1 MIRTFLEYQL
11 QRALDYSPTLPLWLR
26 VMLRYDPHLRQ
37 FANDSRQLDHL
48 LRAGA
53 IAERESLFPETFP
66 ASQTQRNE
74 LATRTCPSRSP
85 DRALLGWLSAAA
97 LAATI
102 AIAVFSLR
110 TTDRRANAERAR
122 FLSQQLTA
130 VPEEMASILS
140 FAVYRSQAELPRYN
154 PLAQLRLPETNLFAD
169 ITNQT
174 QTSLNNQVD
183 SLVSPWQS
191 LGAEFFSEWT
201 NSGEPGT

>member
-11 QRALDYSPTLPLWLR
+11 QRALDNSPTLPRWLR

-37 FANDSRQLDHL
+37 FADDTRQLDGL

-53 IAERESLFPETFP
+53 ITERESLFPEAIP
-66 ASQTQRNE
+66 ASQTLRYE
-74 LATRTCPSRSP
+74 LATRTGPSRSP

-110 TTDRRANAERAR
+110 TADRRANAEHAR

-130 VPEEMASILS
+130 VPEEVASILS
-140 FAVYRSQAELPRYN
+140 FAVHRSQAELPRYN

-169 ITNQT
+169 FTSRT
-174 QTSLNNQVD
+174 QASLNNQVD

-191 LGAEFFSEWT
+191 LGAELFSEWT
-201 NSGEPGT
+201 NSGDSGT